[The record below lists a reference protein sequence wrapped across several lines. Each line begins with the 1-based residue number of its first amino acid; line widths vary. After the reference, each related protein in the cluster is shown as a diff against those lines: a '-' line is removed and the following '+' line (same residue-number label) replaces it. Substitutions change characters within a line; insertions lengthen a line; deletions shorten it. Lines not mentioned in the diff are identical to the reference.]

1 MKRTVSLLLIILILL
16 SFCGCKDSQNT
27 FAFVHC
33 YEEDAYTSALAE
45 GFCDAARQMG
55 YTCEVIR
62 PENDSAD
69 AQAQLIARLVKQGVR
84 GIALNACQVEGL
96 EVALSEAQ
104 DAGIPVVTASR
115 DTRGSD
121 LLIQPSS
128 TDLVGAALMDAILE
142 LCGGEGEFV
151 VISGETPFSG
161 MDPWVS
167 GMTAAVRD
175 SKYSKLTWKETNYSY
190 RLTDGIEGMKSLI
203 VSLQDQYPGL
213 EAICCPGVET
223 LAVCCQAVEAL
234 DADLRVTGLSR
245 PARMQGLV
253 GAHRACPC
261 FFLWNPGEIGACA
274 ANALDALVKGA
285 SLQEGGTLTTSSGEY
300 RIYTSAHAE
309 FYLYAGP
316 PFRFTAE
323 YMDAANIY

>member
-1 MKRTVSLLLIILILL
+1 MKRAVSLLLMFLMLL
-16 SFCGCKDSQNT
+16 SFYGCKDPQKT
-27 FAFVHC
+27 VAFVHC

-55 YTCEVIR
+55 YTCEVAR

-69 AQAQLIARLVKQGVR
+69 AQAQLIAQLVKRGVR

-96 EVALSEAQ
+96 EDVLEEAQ
-104 DAGIPVVTASR
+104 NAGIPVVTVSR

-128 TDLVGAALMDAILE
+128 TDLVGIALMDAILE
-142 LCGGEGEFV
+142 LSGGEGEFV
-151 VISGETPFSG
+151 VLSGETPFSG

-167 GMTAAVRD
+167 GMTSAARD
-175 SKYSKLTWKETNYSY
+175 SKYSKLTWTETNYSY
-190 RLTDGIEGMKSLI
+190 RLADGIEGMKRLI
-203 VSLQDQYPGL
+203 ISLQSQYPGL
-213 EAICCPGVET
+213 KVICCPGVET
-223 LAVCCQAVEAL
+223 LVACCQAVEEL
-234 DADLRVTGLSR
+234 DIDLRVTGLSQ

-253 GAHRACPC
+253 GEDRACPC

-274 ANALDALVKGA
+274 ANALDALVRGA
-285 SLQEGGTLTTSSGEY
+285 SLQEGDTLTTDSGAY
-300 RIYTSAHAE
+300 KIYTGAYAE

-316 PFRFTAE
+316 PFRFTA
-323 YMDAANIY
+323 DKIANAPIY